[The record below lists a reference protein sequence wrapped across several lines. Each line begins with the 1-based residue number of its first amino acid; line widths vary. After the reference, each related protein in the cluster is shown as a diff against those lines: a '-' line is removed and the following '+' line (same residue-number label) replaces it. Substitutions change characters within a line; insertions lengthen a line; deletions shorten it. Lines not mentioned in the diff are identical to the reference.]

1 MRSIFNNKFTKYLVA
16 IGFTIAIVLVYQ
28 FVEITFFRLDLQ
40 RAVRLSLFNRLRV
53 EPQPDH
59 SIIVFNAGTMSERD
73 LQNKIDSLL
82 ITEPRKIGVNL
93 CHWNRIP
100 VGLLNRYRSDDRVVF
115 ASCRDT
121 GVNSLAFQVD
131 ENNTVT
137 HFKTDQPDYFE
148 LKLADFDAR
157 GNNQERIY
165 YGPKLHY
172 PISIGELN
180 DSYHWFN
187 PEGLFDKTILIGYLG
202 DYVTDSM
209 YYYTNCRV
217 TPLNVDF
224 GKEEHLPDMYDIEIS
239 AHIIRAINQGEFI
252 NEVHPLIRGLI
263 LLSFSI
269 LQVVLL
275 TFIKTRWTLINLCI
289 AAILFML
296 FTFLSSSLMVL
307 AFTQYYYL
315 NLDELSLVL
324 LVVTVFTVGLNFFQP
339 NSQKA
344 A

>member
-1 MRSIFNNKFTKYLVA
+1 MKLIFNNQITKYVVT
-16 IGFTIAIVLVYQ
+16 IGFTIGIVLVYQ
-28 FVEITFFRLDLQ
+28 FVDVSFFSLDWQ
-40 RAVRLSLFNRLRV
+40 RTVRISLFNRLRV
-53 EPQPDH
+53 EPRPDH
-59 SIIVFNAGTMSERD
+59 SIIVFNAGTMHELD

-82 ITEPRKIGVNL
+82 LTEPRKIGVNL
-93 CHWNRIP
+93 CHWDKIP

-131 ENNTVT
+131 ENNEVT

-148 LKLADFDAR
+148 LKLADFYTR
-157 GNNQERIY
+157 GNDQERIY

-187 PEGLFDKTILIGYLG
+187 PEGLYDKTILIGYLG
-202 DYVTDSM
+202 DYVTDSI

-217 TPLNVDF
+217 TPLNEDF
-224 GKEEHLPDMYDIEIS
+224 GKEEDLPDMYDIEIS

-252 NEVHPLIRGLI
+252 NEVHPLIRGLT
-263 LLSFSI
+263 LLGFCI

-275 TFIKTRWTLINLCI
+275 TFIKTRKTLINLCI

-296 FTFLSSSLMVL
+296 FTFLSSALIVFVF
-307 AFTQYYYL
+307 AYDYYL

-324 LVVTVFTVGLNFFQP
+324 LVVTVFTVGLNLFQP
-339 NSQKA
+339 HSQKA